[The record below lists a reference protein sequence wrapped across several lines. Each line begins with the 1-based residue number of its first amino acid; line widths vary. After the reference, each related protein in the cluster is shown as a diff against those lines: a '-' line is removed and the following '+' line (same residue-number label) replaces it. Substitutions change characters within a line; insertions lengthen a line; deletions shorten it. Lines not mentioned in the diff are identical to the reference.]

1 MANELVTAD
10 LLGNGGDPVEYTCL
24 DANTIA
30 KGEVLELE
38 DVRTVKK
45 ISADNK
51 PIAGYAAAEK
61 VALDGSTTIAVITNS
76 IAKAICGATAAT
88 VGFIQAAHAADNTLG
103 NADAND
109 IDEGL
114 DIGYALET
122 AASGET
128 YLVRVK
134 K

>member
-1 MANELVTAD
+1 MANEAVITD
-10 LLGNGGDPVEYTCL
+10 LLGNGGDPIEYTCL
-24 DANTIA
+24 NANTIA

-38 DVRTVKK
+38 DARTVKK

-51 PIAGYAAAEK
+51 PIAGIAAAEK
-61 VALDGSTTIAVITNS
+61 VAADGATTVGVVTNC
-76 IAKAICGATAAT
+76 IAKMIVGATAAT
-88 VGFIQAAHAADNTLG
+88 VGFIAAAHANDNSVG

-114 DIGYALET
+114 DIGYFLE
-122 AASGET
+122 SGT
-128 YLVRVK
+128 TGQFVLVRVK